1 MRLLPLALSVDPAW
15 FPGEM
20 EARGQISGVCRF
32 CGQPA
37 VVRQEP
43 ISCTEAGSKRAK
55 DAAAPACAFCQ
66 LVRHLERPAIDR
78 EASLIWLPEMTQ
90 AALNRV
96 AWRVFRILVPE
107 RNKVEGVSPARTG
120 KEPAAPAAALHQ
132 ALRDLAWVAAK
143 ELGTSS
149 PSELGEV
156 LLKLPSE
163 SYARRARSLGG
174 IRLLPLGLFFVGG
187 RDVFASL
194 CGGGHEAARRD
205 HRAGGEYDRDGVL
218 LPRV

>member
-120 KEPAAPAAALHQ
+120 KEPAAGAAALHQ
-132 ALRDLAWVAAK
+132 ALRELACVAAK

>member
-37 VVRQEP
+37 VIRQEP
-43 ISCTEAGSKRAK
+43 ISRAEAGSKRAK
-55 DAAAPACAFCQ
+55 DATAPACAFCH

-96 AWRVFRILVPE
+96 AWRMFRILVPE
-107 RNKVEGVSPARTG
+107 RNKVVGVNAARTG
-120 KEPAAPAAALHQ
+120 KEPAAGAAELHQ
-132 ALRDLAWVAAK
+132 ALRELACVAAK

-163 SYARRARSLGG
+163 SYARRAQSLGG

-194 CGGGHEAARRD
+194 CGGGNELARRD
-205 HRAGGEYDRDGVL
+205 HRGGGEYDRDGVRP
-218 LPRV
+218 PRA

>member
-1 MRLLPLALSVDPAW
+1 MRLLPLALSVDPVAC
-15 FPGEM
+15 FGKM
-20 EARGQISGVCRF
+20 DGRGQIGGSCRF
-32 CGQPA
+32 CGQPS

-120 KEPAAPAAALHQ
+120 KEPAAGAAALHQ
-132 ALRDLAWVAAK
+132 ALRDLAFVAAK

-149 PSELGEV
+149 PSDLGEV

-163 SYARRARSLGG
+163 SYARRAQSLGG

-187 RDVFASL
+187 RDVFPSL
-194 CGGGHEAARRD
+194 FGGGDEVARRD
-205 HRAGGEYDRDGVL
+205 HRADGEYEHDGVRP
-218 LPRV
+218 PRV